1 MDSVEFPPMR
11 KQTGTAMKML
21 CIYSEISVKILKS
34 VNFCLK
40 SVNKAAEYSVIL

>member
-34 VNFCLK
+34 VN
-40 SVNKAAEYSVIL
+40 KAAEYSVIL